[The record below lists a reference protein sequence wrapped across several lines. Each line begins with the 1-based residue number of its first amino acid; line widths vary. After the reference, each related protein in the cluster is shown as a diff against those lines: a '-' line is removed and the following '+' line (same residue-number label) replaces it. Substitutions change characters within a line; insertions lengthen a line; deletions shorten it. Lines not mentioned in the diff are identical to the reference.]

1 MKNVCSSYFS
11 ICGNGEWQTLQKVA
25 PGTQCLNGNLV
36 LYSVCE
42 DVISDPVVES
52 DDPTENVTVNPT
64 VNPTTS
70 PTTSPTSSPTTSSPT
85 TSSPTT
91 SSPTTSSPTT
101 SSPTTQPCN
110 WQGVRC
116 VEEEK
121 EEVQNKCTTTTL
133 TCVDGVEVLTYLTEG
148 ISYSILYYK

>member
-1 MKNVCSSYFS
+1 MKNVCSGYFS
-11 ICGNGEWQTLQKVA
+11 ICGNGEWQTIQKVA

-52 DDPTENVTVNPT
+52 DEPTVNPT
-64 VNPTTS
+64 VNPSTSAPTVS
-70 PTTSPTSSPTTSSPT
+70 PTTVSPTTVSPT
-85 TSSPTT
+85 TV
-91 SSPTTSSPTT
+91 SPTTSSPTT

-121 EEVQNKCTTTTL
+121 EEVRNTCTTTTL
-133 TCVDGVEVLTYLTEG
+133 TCIDGVEVLTYLTEG
-148 ISYSILYYK
+148 ISYSILYDK